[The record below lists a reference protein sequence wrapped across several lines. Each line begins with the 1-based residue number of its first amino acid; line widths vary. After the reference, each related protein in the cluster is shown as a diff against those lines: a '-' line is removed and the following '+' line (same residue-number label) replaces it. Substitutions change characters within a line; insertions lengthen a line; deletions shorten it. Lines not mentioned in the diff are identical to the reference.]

1 MRAQPTNRGQCLQTD
16 LRSTKYLVF
25 THQTSHTTTVKMG
38 RMGASKDLAKA
49 NELLNEARRL
59 ILEDKAQESLGLVDG
74 ALARV
79 QRAIAA
85 LAERDGK
92 PIDK

>member
-1 MRAQPTNRGQCLQTD
+1 
-16 LRSTKYLVF
+16 
-25 THQTSHTTTVKMG
+25 MG

-79 QRAIAA
+79 QRVIAT
-85 LAERDGK
+85 LAEGEGK
-92 PIDK
+92 PIEK

>member
-1 MRAQPTNRGQCLQTD
+1 MFHEIPRSHSRT
-16 LRSTKYLVF
+16 LR
-25 THQTSHTTTVKMG
+25 TTTANMG

-79 QRAIAA
+79 QRAIAT
-85 LAERDGK
+85 LAEGDGK